1 MILGW
6 WLVATLM
13 GLLFWLVLV
22 FVLVEAVR

>member
-6 WLVATLM
+6 WLFATLL
-13 GLLFWLVLV
+13 GLLFWLVLA